1 MIKYIIFD
9 LSEVLISGVLGVEKV
24 LAEKIPQS
32 MEAISNSLYGNWFNE
47 YMIGA
52 ITEDLYLT
60 EIVKRHN
67 WEIDIDEIKK
77 CIRDNFHNE
86 VEGMQGLLEKLSVN
100 YKLILHSDHS
110 KEWIDYIKSV
120 HPFLDLFEHMVF
132 SYELG
137 MTKHFPSTFSKAL
150 KRLNIAADECLLI
163 DDHQRNI
170 DAAAK
175 VGIKG
180 IRFENYNQ
188 LQLRL
193 KETNII

>member
-32 MEAISNSLYGNWFNE
+32 MEAISKSLYGNWFNE
-47 YMIGA
+47 YMIGG
-52 ITEDLYLT
+52 ISEDIYLT
-60 EIVKRHN
+60 EIVKRQN
-67 WEIDIDEIKK
+67 WNIEIDDLKK
-77 CIRDNFHNE
+77 YIRDNFHNE
-86 VEGMQGLLEKLSVN
+86 VEGMPGLLEKLSSK

-120 HPFLDLFEHMVF
+120 HPFLNLFEHMLF

-150 KRLNIAADECLLI
+150 ERLNITAEECLLI

-188 LQLRL
+188 LLNDL
-193 KETNII
+193 EVLGIL

>member
-24 LAEKIPQS
+24 IAEKIPQS
-32 MEAISNSLYGNWFNE
+32 MEAISKSLYGDWFNE

-67 WEIDIDEIKK
+67 WEIDIEELKK
-77 CIRDNFHNE
+77 DIRDNFHNE
-86 VEGMQGLLEKLSVN
+86 VEGMQGLLEKLSSR

-110 KEWIDYIKSV
+110 KEWIDYIKSI
-120 HPFLDLFEHMVF
+120 HPFLNLFEHMIF
-132 SYELG
+132 SFELG

-150 KRLNIAADECLLI
+150 ERLNIAADECLLI

-175 VGIKG
+175 AGIKG
-180 IRFENYNQ
+180 IRFENYNK
-188 LQLRL
+188 LLNDL
-193 KETNII
+193 KAEGVL